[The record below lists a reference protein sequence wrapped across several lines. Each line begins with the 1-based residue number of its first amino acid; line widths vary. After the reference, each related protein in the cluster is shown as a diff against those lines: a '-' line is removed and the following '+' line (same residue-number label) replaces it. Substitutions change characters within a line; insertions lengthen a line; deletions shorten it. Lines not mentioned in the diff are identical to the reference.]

1 MNNIISVFVQ
11 KGGVGKTTITFNVG
25 IELAKK
31 NKVLLIDNDAQK
43 NLTAALTQNNDFEL
57 TTEDLYDDLIDT
69 NSISKVDKLHFIPSN
84 KNLYKSE
91 KNLEISDLNMFKKNL
106 EQLKK
111 VFDYI
116 FIDCPP
122 NLGNLSTASLIAS
135 DYILIPFEA
144 GLFCYQGLSELINT
158 INKTITSGTNPNL
171 KILGLIINKFEST
184 IISNEIKDTLIA
196 EFKDKVFKTLITK
209 STKIIEAQASNKSI
223 IDYDPNHKVS
233 LQFKDLIQEITDRL
247 K

>member
-1 MNNIISVFVQ
+1 MSHIVSVFVQ

-25 IELAKK
+25 LELAKTS
-31 NKVLLIDNDAQK
+31 KVLLIDNDAQK
-43 NLTAALTQNNDFEL
+43 NLTAALTQSNDFQL
-57 TTEDLYDDLIDT
+57 TTEDLYDDVIEITAIPKID
-69 NSISKVDKLHFIPSN
+69 NLYFVPSS

-91 KNLEISDLNMFKKNL
+91 KNLEISDLNMFRKNL
-106 EQLKK
+106 EKLKTS
-111 VFDYI
+111 FDYI

-144 GLFCYQGLSELINT
+144 GLFCYQGLSELVNT

-171 KILGLIINKFEST
+171 KILGLVINKFEST
-184 IISNEIKDTLIA
+184 IISNEIKDSLIS

-209 STKIIEAQASNKSI
+209 STKIIESQASNKSI
-223 IDYDPNHKVS
+223 IDYDPSHKVS
-233 LQFKDLIQEITDRL
+233 LQFRDLIQEIKDRL
-247 K
+247 R